1 MNRGKNNREIS
12 LYSVGSHDTTKK
24 QHKQEEKENGK
35 SISKRNIR
43 SISYG

>member
-24 QHKQEEKENGK
+24 QTGGKENGK

-43 SISYG
+43 SVSYG